1 MRGATPPRNSKRGR
15 RRSSAVRRR
24 GIYSRVAPQEKGRP
38 DQRRAALLRYNHS
51 VTPDS
56 FRGPPYREANTIGIA
71 APWMP
76 DQVRHD
82 EGVPYAVTA
91 SAFGLIF
98 PVAIA
103 VSLSSVAYSSSSVS
117 LRIAAISG
125 RPSWFAQAIIV
136 P

>member
-1 MRGATPPRNSKRGR
+1 MQDAPHPADCAGRN
-15 RRSSAVRRR
+15 RSFSSPASHHKK
-24 GIYSRVAPQEKGRP
+24 GGPTNVAPP
-38 DQRRAALLRYNHS
+38 FFVTTYS

-56 FRGPPYREANTIGIA
+56 FRGPSCRESNTVEFA

-76 DQVRHD
+76 DQARHD
-82 EGVPYAVTA
+82 EGEAYAVTA

>member
-1 MRGATPPRNSKRGR
+1 MQDAPHPADCAGRN
-15 RRSSAVRRR
+15 RSFSSPASHAKQK
-24 GIYSRVAPQEKGRP
+24 GGPTNVAPP
-38 DQRRAALLRYNHS
+38 FFVTTYS
-51 VTPDS
+51 VTPDV
-56 FRGPPYREANTIGIA
+56 FRGPPYRESNTAEFA

-125 RPSWFAQAIIV
+125 RPSWFAHAIIV